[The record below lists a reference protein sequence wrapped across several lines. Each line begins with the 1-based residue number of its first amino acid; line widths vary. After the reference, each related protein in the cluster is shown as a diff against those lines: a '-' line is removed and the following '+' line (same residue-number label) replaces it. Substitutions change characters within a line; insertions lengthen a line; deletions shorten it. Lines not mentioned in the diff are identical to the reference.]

1 MTWLIPVHKNN
12 GIHFCYGDVSPCRYV
27 RSDKVCELISFI
39 VNKSYHHETIESI
52 YQITEKQ
59 FHDIDIFNPEVLK
72 ANGKKVY

>member
-1 MTWLIPVHKNN
+1 MTWLVPVYKD
-12 GIHFCYGDVSPCRYV
+12 GSIRSDGVFACRYV
-27 RSDKVCELISFI
+27 RPDKVRELISFI

-59 FHDIDIFNPEVLK
+59 FLYIFNPEGLK

>member
-1 MTWLIPVHKNN
+1 MTWLIPVHKDGNTLP
-12 GIHFCYGDVSPCRYV
+12 GFDDVFECRYV
-27 RSDKVCELISFI
+27 RPDKVRELISLI

-59 FHDIDIFNPEVLK
+59 FWDLDFFNPEVLK

>member
-1 MTWLIPVHKNN
+1 MTWLIPVYKD
-12 GIHFCYGDVSPCRYV
+12 GSIHLNSDGAFACRYV
-27 RSDKVCELISFI
+27 RPDKVCELISFI

-59 FHDIDIFNPEVLK
+59 FLYISNPEVLK